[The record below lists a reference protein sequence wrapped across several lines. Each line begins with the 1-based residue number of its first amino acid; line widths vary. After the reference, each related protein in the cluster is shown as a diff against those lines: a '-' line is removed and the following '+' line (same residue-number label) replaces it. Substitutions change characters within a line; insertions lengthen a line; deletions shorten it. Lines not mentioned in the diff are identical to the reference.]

1 MVLTIHGY
9 RLSKSDVPNLSKL
22 KTDLTVRPYVP
33 SVFVKPQFVPKYAVY
48 KETAEYIYVPK
59 HYGVQTYG
67 PPALTTRNIPCTP
80 AAYWNFAGA
89 LRSGQTAVVDSFL
102 KPEPHDGI
110 LSLQTGGGKTVCALY
125 IASCL
130 RVPTLVLVH
139 NTFLRDQWIDRIK
152 AFLPNARTGIIQ
164 GDSLEIEG
172 RDVVVG
178 MLQTVALKDFPPKT
192 FAPFGLV
199 IVDECHHIASEAFS
213 QAVPKLTSQYMLGL
227 SATPERKDRLMH
239 VINWCLGPILYQSD
253 TSDTMDEKV
262 KVEVVEFETDDP
274 KFNEIIYNNSGV
286 MFTTL
291 MINKVSEFEPRNKML
306 VSLLEDVFEE
316 KERQILVLTDRVEH
330 TKTLLA
336 MLPEHIRS
344 ETGILARTT
353 KSNQREEFCRTKRIL
368 ISTYQL
374 VKEGFDLAT
383 LNTLVMATP
392 RPDVVQIVGRI
403 LRVEKTKRHV
413 DPLILDVVDVPFR
426 RQFQERLKLYKD
438 RCYVIEKVAILP

>member
-239 VINWCLGPILYQSD
+239 VINWC
-253 TSDTMDEKV
+253 
-262 KVEVVEFETDDP
+262 
-274 KFNEIIYNNSGV
+274 
-286 MFTTL
+286 
-291 MINKVSEFEPRNKML
+291 
-306 VSLLEDVFEE
+306 
-316 KERQILVLTDRVEH
+316 
-330 TKTLLA
+330 
-336 MLPEHIRS
+336 
-344 ETGILARTT
+344 
-353 KSNQREEFCRTKRIL
+353 
-368 ISTYQL
+368 
-374 VKEGFDLAT
+374 
-383 LNTLVMATP
+383 
-392 RPDVVQIVGRI
+392 
-403 LRVEKTKRHV
+403 
-413 DPLILDVVDVPFR
+413 
-426 RQFQERLKLYKD
+426 
-438 RCYVIEKVAILP
+438 